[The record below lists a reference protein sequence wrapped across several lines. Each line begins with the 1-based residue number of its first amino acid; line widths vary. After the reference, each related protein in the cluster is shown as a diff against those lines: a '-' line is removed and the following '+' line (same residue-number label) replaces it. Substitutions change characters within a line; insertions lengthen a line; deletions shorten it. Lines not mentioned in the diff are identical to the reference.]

1 MNYKINQKFCN
12 NERIIFNNLLIFSA
26 NKIKFVITLNLFY
39 FDLFFL
45 ILFSLNIIL
54 FWFSTAYLLYTY
66 NLYLKYYIYYFFIY

>member
-39 FDLFFL
+39 FDLFIL

-54 FWFSTAYLLYTY
+54 F
-66 NLYLKYYIYYFFIY
+66 